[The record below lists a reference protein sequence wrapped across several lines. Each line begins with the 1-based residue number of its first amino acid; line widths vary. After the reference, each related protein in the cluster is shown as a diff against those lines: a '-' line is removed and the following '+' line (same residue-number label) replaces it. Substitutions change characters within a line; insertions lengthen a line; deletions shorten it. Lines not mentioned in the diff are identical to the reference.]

1 LVVPLELELC
11 VGPGG
16 GEGRVVV
23 VAGGGFSGPVVVVL
37 VTKVVGPVVGPFVAI
52 SSFC

>member
-1 LVVPLELELC
+1 MVVELELELC

-23 VAGGGFSGPVVVVL
+23 VAGGGFGGPVVVVL
-37 VTKVVGPVVGPFVAI
+37 VTKVVGRVVGPVVA
-52 SSFC
+52 SSLFC